1 MTDIT
6 VTSRSPLSDERKSA
20 IGREL
25 KNKYGEYT
33 VKYVVDDAL
42 IGGLIVFDGEKVYNG
57 SVSGRLEALRRAV
70 KGKLQ

>member
-1 MTDIT
+1 MTDVT

-20 IGREL
+20 IEREL